1 MQKEL
6 VLSGVGGQGILV
18 GSQLLGHTALAEG
31 KRSMYF
37 SMFQGA
43 QRGGICE
50 CLVVVADGRVEAS
63 PVIMQPL
70 DGCLAMHPNA
80 FLRFEPLIDPG
91 GLLVYNTSIKFGT
104 SDTKLTSGE
113 GLGMK
118 IDTEIELKPGRTDI
132 AYLGVPATDLAV
144 NELGNS
150 LQATLVAFGAFI
162 EISGVVSLDSA
173 RKALSKALPAHRRH
187 LIPLNE
193 KALELG
199 TKWARENR
207 PAMLN
212 PGELRLLGAGV
223 FEAAAVGS

>member
-6 VLSGVGGQGILV
+6 VFSGIGGQGILV

-50 CLVVVADGRVEAS
+50 CLVVVADQRIEAS

-91 GLLVYNTSIKFGT
+91 GLIVYNTSIKYGT

-118 IDTEIELKPGRTDI
+118 IDTEIELAPKRTDI
-132 AYLGVPATDLAV
+132 AYLGVPATDLAL

-150 LQATLVAFGAFI
+150 LQATLIGVGAFI
-162 EISGVVSLDSA
+162 EVSRVVSLESA
-173 RKALSKALPAHRRH
+173 IASLSEALPAHRQH
-187 LIPLNE
+187 FVPINQ
-193 KALELG
+193 KALEMG
-199 TKWARENR
+199 SQWARENAR
-207 PAMLN
+207 QIRNA
-212 PGELRLLGAGV
+212 GELRLLGRELTV
-223 FEAAAVGS
+223 AASA